1 LHTFV
6 LKFIPMF
13 NISHLHPMVVHF
25 PIAIIMVGFL
35 ADLSSLIIKKEKCLS
50 AMGLYLEMLGVLAAL
65 VAFGTGY
72 FLTGTTIEDAGTIGK
87 HHEFFATLTLIT
99 IIIAGFFRMLIVYL
113 KKDETYMKYVSM
125 GIFFLAAAFVGITG
139 YFGGMIVFGGGM

>member
-1 LHTFV
+1 
-6 LKFIPMF
+6 MF
-13 NISHLHPMVVHF
+13 NITHIHPMVVHF

-35 ADLSSLIIKKEKCLS
+35 ADLLSLIIKKEKCLS
-50 AMGLYLEMLGVLAAL
+50 TMGFYLEMLGVLAAI

-72 FLTGTTIEDAGTIGK
+72 FLTGTTIEDAGAVGK
-87 HHEFFATLTLIT
+87 HHELFATMTLVT
-99 IIIAGFFRMLIVYL
+99 IIFAGFLRVLIVYL
-113 KKDETYMKYVSM
+113 KKEETYLKYVST